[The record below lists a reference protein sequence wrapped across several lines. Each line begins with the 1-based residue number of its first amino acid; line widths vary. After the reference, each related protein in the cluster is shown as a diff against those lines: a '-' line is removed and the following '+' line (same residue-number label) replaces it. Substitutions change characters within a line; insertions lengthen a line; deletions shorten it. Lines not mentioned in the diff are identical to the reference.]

1 LLQRKDSLET
11 LNLPQVSI
19 LSKSE
24 KISMM
29 FYEIKKTKLDRVL
42 VKEKDK
48 LIGVVT
54 LRDVFMKL
62 ASKKFSNISPSSLSV
77 AGFTSERLVYADAK
91 STISDAVNIMTKDNI
106 SALPVL
112 KDEGSVK
119 GMITKNLLID
129 LLSSELK
136 GKVED
141 YLIKYGY
148 HIAPETSLSTLINQ
162 ILKDKDMREFA
173 VVQNGIPSGVVGE
186 KELSIFLF
194 KYLSNDQI
202 YHMKSAL
209 RKYVAND
216 IMTFVTEQLKSQDP
230 LQKASS
236 LFAVSNLVIYPVVSE
251 GVFLG
256 VIRRRELFNQ
266 LLT

>member
-1 LLQRKDSLET
+1 LPLRKDSLAT
-11 LNLPQVSI
+11 ISLPKVSI

-29 FYEIKKTKLDRVL
+29 FYEVKKTKLDRVL
-42 VKEKDK
+42 VKDKDQ

-77 AGFTSERLVYADAK
+77 AAFTGEYLTHIDVKNSLG
-91 STISDAVNIMTKDNI
+91 DAVNLMAKENI

-112 KDEGSVK
+112 REDGSVL
-119 GMITKNLLID
+119 GLITKNLLIN
-129 LLSSELK
+129 LLANELR

-141 YLIKYGY
+141 YVIKTGY
-148 HIAPETSLSTLINQ
+148 RVMTETSLSTLINE
-162 ILKDKDMREFA
+162 ILKDKDMRAFT
-173 VVQNGIPSGVVGE
+173 VVQNNLPLGVVGE

-209 RKYVAND
+209 QKYVTND
-216 IMTFVTEQLKSQDP
+216 IMTLITEQLKSQDP
-230 LQKASS
+230 VQRASD
-236 LFAVSNLVIYPVVSE
+236 LMANTNLVIYPVVKEES
-251 GVFLG
+251 FLG

-266 LLT
+266 LLV

>member
-1 LLQRKDSLET
+1 LPQRKDSLAT
-11 LNLPQVSI
+11 INLPKVSV

-42 VKEKDK
+42 VKDKDK
-48 LIGVVT
+48 LLGVVT
-54 LRDVFMKL
+54 LRDVFLKL

-77 AGFTSERLVYADAK
+77 AAFTSENFIHIDAK
-91 STISDAVNIMTKDNI
+91 KSLNDAVNLMAKENI

-112 KDEGSVK
+112 KEDETVLGLL
-119 GMITKNLLID
+119 TKNLLVY
-129 LLSSELK
+129 LLTNELR

-141 YLIKYGY
+141 HVIKTGY
-148 HIAPETSLSTLINQ
+148 KVMTETSLSILINE
-162 ILKDKDMREFA
+162 ILKDKDIRAFT
-173 VVQNGIPSGVVGE
+173 VVQNNQPLGVVGE

-209 RKYVAND
+209 QKYVTND
-216 IMTFVTEQLKSQDP
+216 IMTLITEQLKAQDP
-230 LQKASS
+230 VQRASD
-236 LFAVSNLVIYPVVSE
+236 LMANTNLVIYPVVKE
-251 GVFLG
+251 ENFLG

-266 LLT
+266 LLV

>member
-1 LLQRKDSLET
+1 MPQRKDSLT
-11 LNLPQVSI
+11 TINLPKISV

-42 VKEKDK
+42 VKDKDK

-62 ASKKFSNISPSSLSV
+62 ASKKFSNMSPSSLSV
-77 AGFTSERLVYADAK
+77 AAFTSENLTHIDVK
-91 STISDAVNIMTKDNI
+91 STLGDAVNIMARENI

-112 KDEGSVK
+112 EGK
-119 GMITKNLLID
+119 GAVLGLLTKNLLIH
-129 LLSSELK
+129 LLASELR
-136 GKVED
+136 GKVEN
-141 YLIKYGY
+141 YVIRTGY
-148 HIAPETSLSTLINQ
+148 RITAETSLSTLINE
-162 ILKDKDMREFA
+162 ILKDKDMREFT
-173 VVQNGIPSGVVGE
+173 VVQNNLPLGIVGE
-186 KELSIFLF
+186 KELSTFLF

-209 RKYVAND
+209 QKYVANH
-216 IMTFVTEQLKSQDP
+216 IMTLITEQLKSQDP
-230 LQKASS
+230 VGKASD
-236 LFAVSNLVIYPVVSE
+236 LMANTNLVIYPAVQE
-251 GVFLG
+251 GSFLG

>member
-1 LLQRKDSLET
+1 MPQRKDSLTT
-11 LNLPQVSI
+11 LNLPKVSI

-42 VKEKDK
+42 VKDKDK

-77 AGFTSERLVYADAK
+77 AAFTSERLTYTDAK
-91 STISDAVNIMTKDNI
+91 STLGEAVNIMARETI
-106 SALPVL
+106 SALPVFNG
-112 KDEGSVK
+112 EGTVL
-119 GMITKNLLID
+119 GLLTKNLLIY
-129 LLSSELK
+129 LLASELK
-136 GKVED
+136 GKVEN
-141 YLIKYGY
+141 YVIKTGY
-148 HIAPETSLSTLINQ
+148 STIPETSLSSLINE
-162 ILKDKDMREFA
+162 ILKDRDMREFA
-173 VVQNGIPSGVVGE
+173 VVQNSIPSGVVGE
-186 KELSIFLF
+186 KELSTFLF
-194 KYLSNDQI
+194 NYLSNDQI
-202 YHMKSAL
+202 HHMKSAL

-216 IMTFVTEQLKSQDP
+216 IMTLVTEQLKSQDP
-230 LQKASS
+230 VQKASS
-236 LFAVSNLVIYPVVSE
+236 LIAGTNLVIYPVIQE
-251 GVFLG
+251 GVFSG

>member
-1 LLQRKDSLET
+1 LPQRKDSLT
-11 LNLPQVSI
+11 TISLPKISI

-42 VKEKDK
+42 VKDKDK

-62 ASKKFSNISPSSLSV
+62 ASKKFSNMSPSSLSV
-77 AGFTSERLVYADAK
+77 AAFTGEYLTHIDVK
-91 STISDAVNIMTKDNI
+91 STLSDAVNLMARENI

-112 KDEGSVK
+112 KEDGSVS
-119 GMITKNLLID
+119 GLLTKNLLIN
-129 LLSSELK
+129 LLASELR
-136 GKVED
+136 GKVEN
-141 YLIKYGY
+141 YVIKTRYR
-148 HIAPETSLSTLINQ
+148 AMTETNLSTLINE
-162 ILKDKDMREFA
+162 ILKDKDTREFT
-173 VVQNGIPSGVVGE
+173 VVKNNLPIGVVGE
-186 KELSIFLF
+186 KELSTFLF

-209 RKYVAND
+209 QKYVTND
-216 IMTFVTEQLKSQDP
+216 IMTLITEQLESQDSIER
-230 LQKASS
+230 ASD
-236 LFAVSNLVIYPVVSE
+236 LMANTNLVIYPVVRGGS
-251 GVFLG
+251 FLG